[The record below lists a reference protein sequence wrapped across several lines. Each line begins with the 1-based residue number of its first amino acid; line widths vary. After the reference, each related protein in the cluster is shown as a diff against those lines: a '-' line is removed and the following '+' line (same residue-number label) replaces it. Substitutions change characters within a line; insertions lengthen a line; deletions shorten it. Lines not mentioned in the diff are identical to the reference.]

1 MAIPG
6 HEFVRAYFSNNDRT
20 TVESFWTDGDVE
32 RVEYI
37 EAKEGDPNWENLLTH
52 IDIDALHEA
61 TYQHIKEQ
69 NAVFEES
76 VIKLAK
82 ELSKTATGRTLYL
95 LDEPTTGLHF
105 HDVSL
110 LLNVLHRLKSQGNT
124 VVIIEHNLDVIK
136 NSDWIIDIGP
146 EGGKNGGKI
155 IAEGP
160 PEKIVLSGLKQIVVP
175 FLKGLIVCFLVS
187 NSPFDTPFSNLW
199 LNSLPSL

>member
-6 HEFVRAYFSNNDRT
+6 HEFVRAHFSNNDRT

-82 ELSKTATGRTLYL
+82 ERGLLYDIDELSTDTYKLLSNMLFKKFNKEEDKEKLFLYKLSLFEVPEIKESKSSVKKKKLRQAKNILEAT
-95 LDEPTTGLHF
+95 
-105 HDVSL
+105 
-110 LLNVLHRLKSQGNT
+110 
-124 VVIIEHNLDVIK
+124 
-136 NSDWIIDIGP
+136 
-146 EGGKNGGKI
+146 KI
-155 IAEGP
+155 AIS
-160 PEKIVLSGLKQIVVP
+160 IVQ
-175 FLKGLIVCFLVS
+175 
-187 NSPFDTPFSNLW
+187 
-199 LNSLPSL
+199 